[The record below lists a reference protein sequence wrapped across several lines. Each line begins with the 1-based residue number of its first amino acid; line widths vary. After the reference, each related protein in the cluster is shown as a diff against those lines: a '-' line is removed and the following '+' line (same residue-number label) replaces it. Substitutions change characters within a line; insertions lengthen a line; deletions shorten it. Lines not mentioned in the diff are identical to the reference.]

1 MGRRTKRQT
10 ARAVLLVL
18 LCILLA
24 GTMGALLVMD
34 QRNQSLEQE
43 RLERIAEEQAENLA
57 EEE

>member
-10 ARAVLLVL
+10 ARTVLLVL

-43 RLERIAEEQAENLA
+43 RLEQIAEEQAENLA

>member
-10 ARAVLLVL
+10 ARTVLLVL

>member
-1 MGRRTKRQT
+1 MGKRTRRQT
-10 ARAVLLVL
+10 ARTVLLVL

>member
-1 MGRRTKRQT
+1 MGKRTKRQT
-10 ARAVLLVL
+10 ARTVLLVL

>member
-10 ARAVLLVL
+10 ARTVLLVL

-34 QRNQSLEQE
+34 QRIQSLEQE
-43 RLERIAEEQAENLA
+43 PLERIAEEQAENLA